1 MLSTETPTEFF
12 ATIEEILKNV
22 QQKSPLKD
30 NKQDWDSEPNRVLL
44 NLNLEVMLHKT
55 LVVFKVA
62 YSQFLNKMLM
72 NSRLTGLTLS
82 ARNLQYLSIQVM
94 TY

>member
-44 NLNLEVMLHKT
+44 K
-55 LVVFKVA
+55 
-62 YSQFLNKMLM
+62 
-72 NSRLTGLTLS
+72 
-82 ARNLQYLSIQVM
+82 
-94 TY
+94 

>member
-44 NLNLEVMLHKT
+44 KQATLGFVGNLCVEPKLRGH
-55 LVVFKVA
+55 VA
-62 YSQFLNKMLM
+62 
-72 NSRLTGLTLS
+72 
-82 ARNLQYLSIQVM
+82 
-94 TY
+94 